1 MSGGLP
7 TTASRRRRQAAPGTV
22 EASRDAPVS
31 GSKYQLK
38 CAKLELNDIE
48 VVQRLIQALA
58 AIISDAKAWH
68 RLEVYRGCYFQTPD
82 QRLPIDP
89 GWYVICD
96 GQRTPLYVGQGN
108 NLHSRLNPG
117 SRSLDNF
124 AHSTRDS
131 DAVRNFI
138 KALHTMGYIP
148 VLYVPIAASRICFI
162 ELACWGRS
170 TN

>member
-1 MSGGLP
+1 
-7 TTASRRRRQAAPGTV
+7 
-22 EASRDAPVS
+22 VS

-82 QRLPIDP
+82 LPLPIDP

-117 SRSLDNF
+117 ADRS
-124 AHSTRDS
+124 
-131 DAVRNFI
+131 I
-138 KALHTMGYIP
+138 ILHIQQETLMRKGISSKRC
-148 VLYVPIAASRICFI
+148 AR
-162 ELACWGRS
+162 
-170 TN
+170 